1 MTPETAVA
9 VATWISFWSA
19 LVPLGWLIA
28 NRLDVAA
35 PYWIVGI
42 AWVTAVGSDAQALL
56 DGGTWLNTYLWP
68 ALTFSLLVLAVVQ
81 QTIVAWGVA
90 GALWFL
96 AWVGMQGGM
105 SAPDAVVPFVGS
117 AVVVLAVWGKDI
129 ALRRALLV
137 YCGAGTLL
145 YIGYALTTAHY
156 WTATS
161 FWFAYKVAT
170 LLAFALFIRT
180 AHREA
185 ARA

>member
-9 VATWISFWSA
+9 VATWLSFWSA

-68 ALTFSLLVLAVVQ
+68 ALSFSLLVLAVVR

-96 AWVGMQGGM
+96 AWVGMQGQMTG
-105 SAPDAVVPFVGS
+105 PDIWVPLVGS
-117 AVVVLAVWGKDI
+117 AVVSWNVWRGPGP
-129 ALRRALLV
+129 LRGSLLT
-137 YCGAGTLL
+137 YCAGGTLL
-145 YIGYALTTAHY
+145 YIGYAMTTAHY

-161 FWFAYKVAT
+161 FWFAYKAAT
-170 LLAFALFIRT
+170 LLAFALFIRS